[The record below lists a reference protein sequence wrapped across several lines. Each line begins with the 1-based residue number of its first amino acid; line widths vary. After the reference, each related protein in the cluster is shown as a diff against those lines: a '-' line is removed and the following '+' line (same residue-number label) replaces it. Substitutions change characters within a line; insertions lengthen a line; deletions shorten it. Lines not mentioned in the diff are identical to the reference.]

1 MRSVSHVMSSEWVKE
16 LKRYLAASTSRQVSV
31 VLANARYEEVVVNWL
46 AAAAH
51 ARPPLQDVIVVAL
64 DRELHSFLLSKEIN
78 VVYLPIVSMIDMSYK
93 FPKSFSS
100 IMMLRLGVMRI
111 INHLGYHVA
120 MYDAD
125 AIVLRN
131 PQPLFDAHPDADI
144 ISSSGEFPQF
154 LLEQWNVNSTL
165 CIGAVLV
172 KSNERTEQYW
182 ETMASIHLMVPWQNT
197 NDQYRL
203 NFALQ
208 SLGIRWGVDDDV
220 QVGICQNG
228 LKVAVLPNS
237 LACRGIKNC
246 HPEERAQYYI
256 WHAGFRTEEGKV
268 DGAKRGNAWF
278 LRERWKDVERHL
290 VGYEWLLKIVSWRPR

>member
-1 MRSVSHVMSSEWVKE
+1 
-16 LKRYLAASTSRQVSV
+16 
-31 VLANARYEEVVVNWL
+31 
-46 AAAAH
+46 
-51 ARPPLQDVIVVAL
+51 
-64 DRELHSFLLSKEIN
+64 
-78 VVYLPIVSMIDMSYK
+78 
-93 FPKSFSS
+93 
-100 IMMLRLGVMRI
+100 
-111 INHLGYHVA
+111 
-120 MYDAD
+120 
-125 AIVLRN
+125 
-131 PQPLFDAHPDADI
+131 
-144 ISSSGEFPQF
+144 
-154 LLEQWNVNSTL
+154 
-165 CIGAVLV
+165 
-172 KSNERTEQYW
+172 
-182 ETMASIHLMVPWQNT
+182 MASIHLMVPWQNT

-208 SLGIRWGVDDDV
+208 SLGIRWGVDDNV